1 MVHIEPKFVLFAFHW
16 FWGFTPRDGRS
27 WRRKRAHRAGGA
39 VAAAVFTTI
48 TQQRSESRRELAAT
62 RYRSPLYSAIARC
75 GGGDRRGDL
84 RARVEAD
91 PPVSDRGPSNA
102 PRRDRQ
108 DATCGARPAGY
119 RRTGR

>member
-1 MVHIEPKFVLFAFHW
+1 MVHIEPKFVLFAFRW
-16 FWGFTPRDGRS
+16 FWGFTLRDGRS

-48 TQQRSESRRELAAT
+48 TQQRRESRRELAAT
-62 RYRSPLYSAIARC
+62 RYRSSLSSATARC

-84 RARVEAD
+84 RAQVEAN
-91 PPVSDRGPSNA
+91 PPVGDRRPSDA

-108 DATCGARPAGY
+108 DASSGTRSAGY
-119 RRTGR
+119 RCSGR